1 MARKKPP
8 TEVVKRDGRT
18 EAFDPRKIAAAIV
31 KAQRAVGKADP
42 AFAERCT
49 RRVVARLRQRPTVEE
64 IQDAVEQAL
73 VREGRAD
80 LAKAYILYRQRR
92 ADLRRMKR
100 LLGVAD
106 DLKLPLNAT
115 QVLERRYLL
124 RNERGEVV
132 ETPHEMFVRVARAVA
147 APDANYP
154 DADVERAEHEFLEM
168 MVRLEFLPNSPTLMN
183 AGTELG
189 QLAACFVLPVGD
201 SLPEIFNAVRDMAI
215 IHQSGGGTGFSFSRL
230 RPKGDIVRST
240 GGIASGP
247 VSFMHVYDE
256 TTNTI
261 KQGGRRRG
269 ANMGILRVDHPDIV
283 EFVTAKLDGASL
295 RNFNLS
301 VAVTDAFMEAAA
313 KGENYDLVNPR
324 SGQAVG
330 QRNAREML
338 DLIATSAWKCGDPGL
353 IFLDEINRHN
363 PTPALGDIEATN
375 PCGEQ
380 PLLPYE
386 ACNLG
391 SINLAAI
398 VRDGQLDWG
407 RLADTVRKA
416 VHFLDNIIDASR
428 YPLEA
433 IASLTRAN
441 RKIGLGVMGFAEAL
455 ILLGTPYDSDQATA
469 IAERIMAFITA
480 QARKASE
487 QLAVQRGS
495 FPNFERSLWPG
506 RGFSALRNATCTT
519 IAPTG
524 TISIIAGC
532 SSGIEPLF
540 ALSYVRH
547 VLDGATLIEENALF
561 RQAAERGGF
570 YNDDLI
576 REIARRGSCRGLAA
590 VPEDVQRLF
599 PTAFDIAPDWHVKL
613 QAAFQRHTDNGV
625 SKTCNLPQTATP
637 ADVRHIYE
645 LAWKLRCKGITVYR
659 YGSLPAQVLALDED
673 ACSRCQRPNEDA
685 AGESLRD
692 WGVWPPAVSGRS
704 RAQSAPGTHGKASG
718 TL

>member
-8 TEVVKRDGRT
+8 TQVVKRNGRA
-18 EAFDPRKIAAAIV
+18 EAFDARKITAAIL
-31 KAQRAVGKADP
+31 KAQRAVGKADA
-42 AFAERCT
+42 AFAQRCT
-49 RRVVARLRQRPTVEE
+49 SRVVAGLGKRPTVEE

-73 VREGRAD
+73 VREGRID

-92 ADLRRMKR
+92 ADLRRVKR

-106 DLKLPLNAT
+106 DLKLPLNAA

-124 RNERGEVV
+124 RNERGEVA
-132 ETPHEMFVRVARAVA
+132 ETPHEMLVRVARAVA

-154 DADVERAEHEFLEM
+154 HPEVERTEHEFLEM

-201 SLPEIFNAVRDMAI
+201 SLPEIFDSVRDMAI

-247 VSFMHVYDE
+247 VSFMHVYDA

-283 EFVTAKLDGASL
+283 EFVTAKLDGTTL

-313 KGENYDLVNPR
+313 KGEDYALVNPR
-324 SGQAVG
+324 TGQAAG
-330 QRNAREML
+330 RANAREML
-338 DLIATSAWKCGDPGL
+338 DLIATSAWRCGDPGL
-353 IFLDEINRHN
+353 VFLDEINRHN
-363 PTPALGDIEATN
+363 PTPALAAIEATN

-391 SINLAAI
+391 SINLAAMVHDSDI
-398 VRDGQLDWG
+398 DWV
-407 RLADTVRKA
+407 RLAETVHKG
-416 VHFLDNIIDASR
+416 VHFLDNVIDASR

-433 IASLTRAN
+433 ITALTRAN

-455 ILLGTPYDSDQATA
+455 ILLGIPYDSDEAVA
-469 IAERIMAFITA
+469 IAERLMAFITA
-480 QARKASE
+480 EARKASA
-487 QLAVQRGS
+487 QLAEARGP
-495 FPNFERSLWPG
+495 FPNFARSVWPA
-506 RGFSALRNATCTT
+506 RGFAALRNATCTT
-519 IAPTG
+519 VAPTG
-524 TISIIAGC
+524 SISIIAGC

-547 VLDGATLIEENALF
+547 VLEGATLIEENALF

-570 YNDDLI
+570 YSDDLI
-576 REIARRGSCRGLAA
+576 REIARRGSCRGLPD
-590 VPEDVQRLF
+590 VPPDIQRLF
-599 PTAFDIAPDWHVKL
+599 PTAFDIAPHWHVRL
-613 QAAFQRHTDNGV
+613 QAAFQSHTDSAV
-625 SKTCNLPQTATP
+625 SKTCNLPQSATP
-637 ADVRHIYE
+637 AEVRHIYE
-645 LAWKLRCKGITVYR
+645 LAWTLRCKGITVYR
-659 YGSLPAQVLALDED
+659 YGSAAGQVLALDEE
-673 ACSRCQRPNEDA
+673 ACSRCHRPDEDA
-685 AGESLRD
+685 PR
-692 WGVWPPAVSGRS
+692 P
-704 RAQSAPGTHGKASG
+704 
-718 TL
+718 

>member
-1 MARKKPP
+1 M
-8 TEVVKRDGRT
+8 KRNGRL
-18 EAFDPRKIAAAIV
+18 EAFDPRKITTAIV
-31 KAQRAVGKADP
+31 KAQRAVGKADA

-49 RRVVARLRQRPTVEE
+49 PLVIARLRKQPTVEQ
-64 IQDAVEQAL
+64 IQDAVERVL

-92 ADLRRMKR
+92 ADLRRVKR

-124 RNERGEVV
+124 RDERGEVA
-132 ETPHEMFVRVARAVA
+132 ETPHEMLVRVARAVA

-154 DADVERAEHEFLEM
+154 NADVERTEHEFLEM

-183 AGTELG
+183 AGTPLG

-201 SLPEIFNAVRDMAI
+201 SLPEIFDTVRDMAL

-240 GGIASGP
+240 GGVASGP
-247 VSFMHVYDE
+247 ISFMHVYDE

-283 EFVTAKLDGASL
+283 EFVTAKLDGGTL

-301 VAVTDAFMEAAA
+301 VAVTDAFVSAAA
-313 KGENYDLVNPR
+313 KGRDYDLVNPR
-324 SGQAVG
+324 TGKAAG
-330 QRNAREML
+330 RRNAREML
-338 DLIATSAWKCGDPGL
+338 DLIATSAWRCGDPGL

-363 PTPALGDIEATN
+363 PTPAVGAIEATN

-391 SINLAAI
+391 SINLAAM
-398 VRDGQLDWG
+398 VRDARPGVRPSGAEKRFRVGDADSGGRRAEMDWE
-407 RLADTVRKA
+407 RLADTVRKG
-416 VHFLDNIIDASR
+416 VHFLDNVIDASR
-428 YPLEA
+428 YPLDA
-433 IASLTRAN
+433 IAANTRAN

-455 ILLGTPYDSDQATA
+455 IRLGIPYDSDEAA
-469 IAERIMAFITA
+469 ALAEKVMAFIATE
-480 QARKASE
+480 ARKASH
-487 QLAVQRGS
+487 QLGEQRGS
-495 FPNFERSLWPG
+495 FPNFALSVWPE
-506 RGFSALRNATCTT
+506 RGFGALRNATCTT
-519 IAPTG
+519 VAPTG

-561 RQAAERGGF
+561 RAAAERRGF
-570 YNDDLI
+570 YSDDLI
-576 REIARRGSCRGLAA
+576 REIARRGSCRGLKG
-590 VPEDVQRLF
+590 VPRDVQRLF
-599 PTAFDIAPDWHVKL
+599 PAAFDIAPEWHVRL
-613 QAAFQRHTDNGV
+613 QAAFQRHTDSAV
-625 SKTCNLPQTATP
+625 SKTCNLPQTAAP

-673 ACSRCQRPNEDA
+673 ACTRCDRPSQDA
-685 AGESLRD
+685 ALS
-692 WGVWPPAVSGRS
+692 
-704 RAQSAPGTHGKASG
+704 
-718 TL
+718 

>member
-1 MARKKPP
+1 MAKKKPP
-8 TEVVKRDGRT
+8 AEVAKRNGRL
-18 EAFDPRKIAAAIV
+18 EAFDARKITAAIL

-49 RRVVARLRQRPTVEE
+49 QRVIARLRQQPTVEQ
-64 IQDAVEQAL
+64 IQDAVERVL

-92 ADLRRMKR
+92 ADLRRVKR

-115 QVLERRYLL
+115 EVLERRYLL
-124 RNERGEVV
+124 RDEHGEAV
-132 ETPHEMFVRVARAVA
+132 ETPHEMLVRVARAVA
-147 APDANYP
+147 APDANHP
-154 DADVERAEHEFLEM
+154 NPDVERTEHEFLEM

-183 AGTELG
+183 AGTGLG

-201 SLPEIFNAVRDMAI
+201 SLREIFDAVRDMAI

-240 GGIASGP
+240 GGVASGP
-247 VSFMHVYDE
+247 VSFMQVYDA

-283 EFVTAKLDGASL
+283 EFVTAKLDSGTL

-301 VAVTDAFMEAAA
+301 VAVTDAFMAAA
-313 KGENYDLVNPR
+313 ARGKDYDLVNPR
-324 SGQAVG
+324 SGKAVG
-330 QRNAREML
+330 RRNAREML
-338 DLIATSAWKCGDPGL
+338 DLIATSAWRCGDPGL
-353 IFLDEINRHN
+353 IFLDEINRHH
-363 PTPALGDIEATN
+363 PTPALGAIEATN

-391 SINLAAI
+391 SINLARM
-398 VRDGQLDWG
+398 VRDGEVDWE
-407 RLADTVRKA
+407 RLRRLVHAA
-416 VHFLDNIIDASR
+416 VHFLDNVIDASR

-433 IASLTRAN
+433 IAEVTRAN

-455 ILLGTPYDSDQATA
+455 VQLAIPYDSEEAVA
-469 IAERIMAFITA
+469 LAERVMAFATVE
-480 QARKASE
+480 ARKAS
-487 QLAVQRGS
+487 QRLGEERGA
-495 FPNFERSLWPG
+495 FPNFDRSVWPE
-506 RGFSALRNATCTT
+506 RGFQTLRNATCTT
-519 IAPTG
+519 VAPTG

-561 RQAAERGGF
+561 REAAEALGI
-570 YNDDLI
+570 YSDDLI
-576 REIARRGSCRGLAA
+576 REIARRGSCRGLKA
-590 VPEDVQRLF
+590 VPKDVQRLF
-599 PTAFDIAPDWHVKL
+599 PTAFDIAPEWHVKL

-659 YGSLPAQVLALDED
+659 YGSIAGQVLSLSDDECD
-673 ACSRCQRPNEDA
+673 HCKTPSEQGGRPRE
-685 AGESLRD
+685 ER
-692 WGVWPPAVSGRS
+692 
-704 RAQSAPGTHGKASG
+704 
-718 TL
+718 

>member
-1 MARKKPP
+1 MAKHAPP
-8 TEVVKRDGRT
+8 THVVKRDGRL
-18 EAFDPRKIAAAIV
+18 EAFDPRKITAAIL
-31 KAQRAVGKADP
+31 KAQRALGKTDP

-49 RRVVARLRQRPTVEE
+49 QRVVAGLRRQPTVEA

-92 ADLRRMKR
+92 ADLRRVKR

-106 DLKLPLNAT
+106 DLKLPLNAA

-124 RNERGEVV
+124 RDERGEIV
-132 ETPHEMFVRVARAVA
+132 ETPREMLVRVARAVA
-147 APDANYP
+147 APDADYP
-154 DADVERAEHEFLEM
+154 HADIERTERDFLEM

-183 AGTELG
+183 AGTRLG

-201 SLPEIFNAVRDMAI
+201 SLPEIFDAVRDMAI

-240 GGIASGP
+240 GGVASGP
-247 VSFMHVYDE
+247 VSFMHVFDE

-283 EFVTAKLDGASL
+283 EFVTAKLDGTSL

-301 VAVTDAFMEAAA
+301 VAVTDDFMAAA
-313 KGENYDLVNPR
+313 AEGRDYDLVNPR
-324 SGQAVG
+324 TGEAAG
-330 QRNAREML
+330 HRNAREVL
-338 DLIATSAWKCGDPGL
+338 DLIATSAWRCGDPGL
-353 IFLDEINRHN
+353 VFLDEINRHN

-380 PLLPYE
+380 PLLPHE

-391 SINLAAI
+391 SVNLAEM
-398 VRDGQLDWG
+398 VRDGQVDWP
-407 RLADTVRKA
+407 RLAHVVRKA
-416 VHFLDNIIDASR
+416 VHFLDNVIDASR
-428 YPLEA
+428 YPLDA
-433 IASLTRAN
+433 IAAITRAN

-455 ILLGTPYDSDQATA
+455 IKLGIPYDSDEAAA
-469 IAERIMAFITA
+469 IAERLMAFITA
-480 QARKASE
+480 EARKASQ
-487 QLAVQRGS
+487 QLAEQRGP
-495 FPNFERSLWPG
+495 FPNFARSVWPQ
-506 RGFSALRNATCTT
+506 RGFHALRNATCTT
-519 IAPTG
+519 VAPTG
-524 TISIIAGC
+524 SISILAGC

-561 RQAAERGGF
+561 RQAAQRGGF
-570 YNDDLI
+570 YSDDLI
-576 REIARRGSCRGLAA
+576 REIARRGSCRGLDA
-590 VPEDVQRLF
+590 VPADVQRLF
-599 PTAFDIAPDWHVKL
+599 PTAFDIAPEWHVKL
-613 QAAFQRHTDNGV
+613 QAAFQKHTDNAV
-625 SKTCNLPQTATP
+625 SKTCNLPHHAAP

-645 LAWKLRCKGITVYR
+645 LAWSLRCKGITVYR

-673 ACSRCQRPNEDA
+673 ACSRCERPQADT
-685 AGESLRD
+685 
-692 WGVWPPAVSGRS
+692 
-704 RAQSAPGTHGKASG
+704 Q
-718 TL
+718 

>member
-1 MARKKPP
+1 MP
-8 TEVVKRDGRT
+8 TQVVKRNGRV
-18 EAFDPRKIAAAIV
+18 EAFDARKITAAIL
-31 KAQRAVGKADP
+31 KAQRAVGKPDA

-49 RRVVARLRQRPTVEE
+49 GRVVARLRQRPGVEE
-64 IQDAVEQAL
+64 IQDAVEQVL
-73 VREGRAD
+73 VRAGRAD

-92 ADLRRMKR
+92 ADLRRVKR

-106 DLKLPLNAT
+106 DLKLPINAT

-124 RNERGEVV
+124 RNERGEVA

-154 DADVERAEHEFLEM
+154 ACGTAALGCDSSMPTAGGRCATQSDVERTEHEFLEM

-240 GGIASGP
+240 GGVASGP

-283 EFVTAKLDGASL
+283 EFVTAKLDGTTL

-301 VAVTDAFMEAAA
+301 VAVTDAFMGAAA
-313 KGENYDLVNPR
+313 KGEDYPLVNPR
-324 SGQAVG
+324 STEAVG
-330 QRNAREML
+330 RRNAREML
-338 DLIATSAWKCGDPGL
+338 DLIATSAWRCGDPGL
-353 IFLDEINRHN
+353 VFLDEINRHN
-363 PTPALGDIEATN
+363 PTPAVGAIEATN

-391 SINLAAI
+391 SVNLAAM
-398 VRDGQLDWG
+398 VDDRELDWE

-416 VHFLDNIIDASR
+416 VHFLDNIVDASR

-433 IASLTRAN
+433 ITALTRAN

-455 ILLGTPYDSDQATA
+455 ILLGIPYDSDEATA
-469 IAERIMAFITA
+469 LAERIMAFITA
-480 QARKASE
+480 EAHRASA
-487 QLAVQRGS
+487 QLAEQRGS
-495 FPNFERSLWPG
+495 FPNFERSVWPA
-506 RGFSALRNATCTT
+506 RGFKALRNATCTT
-519 IAPTG
+519 VAPTG

-561 RQAAERGGF
+561 REAAEQGGF
-570 YNDDLI
+570 YSDDLI

-590 VPEDVQRLF
+590 VPEHAQRIF
-599 PTAFDIAPDWHVKL
+599 PTAFDIAPEWHVKL
-613 QAAFQRHTDNGV
+613 QAAFQRHTDNAV
-625 SKTCNLPQTATP
+625 SKTCNLPQTAAP

-645 LAWKLRCKGITVYR
+645 LAWKLRCKGTTVYR
-659 YGSLPAQVLALDED
+659 YGSAAGQVLALDED
-673 ACSRCQRPNEDA
+673 ACTRCKPLKD
-685 AGESLRD
+685 D
-692 WGVWPPAVSGRS
+692 D
-704 RAQSAPGTHGKASG
+704 PG
-718 TL
+718 LP